1 MKKLINLQNDN
12 KNLLKKSLYFL
23 FVIIA
28 AFLIIRGFKWLIS
41 EDYSTVQ
48 PAQEVQWLHE
58 LESSDSAFITK
69 DDGTPVVLTD
79 NIPKNKRL
87 DFKLKNKI
95 IFSFTRELDIL
106 ITNNTND
113 SISLGQTLA
122 GLEIFENN
130 KWTYFPPSR
139 GVGFDA
145 IAVVLHN
152 DAETVIAY
160 PIHHYDLKRGHY
172 RAIIS
177 YYYSGQLII
186 NPVEFDVTGIF

>member
-1 MKKLINLQNDN
+1 MREPVNSHYKRKDM
-12 KNLLKKSLYFL
+12 LKRILCFL
-23 FVIIA
+23 FVILA
-28 AFLIIRGFKWLIS
+28 SFLIIHGFKWLIS
-41 EDYSTVQ
+41 EDYSTVPPPQ
-48 PAQEVQWLHE
+48 TLQWLHK
-58 LESSDSAFITK
+58 LESTDSTPVVR
-69 DDGTPVVLTD
+69 DDGTSVVLAD
-79 NIPKNKRL
+79 DVPANKRL
-87 DFKLKNKI
+87 EFKLKNRI
-95 IFSFTRELDIL
+95 VFRFTRELDIL
-106 ITNNTND
+106 ITNNTNN
-113 SISLGQTLA
+113 SISLGKTLG
-122 GLEIFENN
+122 GLEILEND
-130 KWTYFPPSR
+130 KWTYFPPSK